1 MNKQL
6 IIALD
11 VDSIDKAKHL
21 VDALFPSVDI
31 FKVGSQ
37 LFVNSG
43 PAVIDYINKKK
54 KKVFLDLKFYDI
66 PNTVEKACIEAARHR
81 VFMLTLHAS
90 GGFDMM
96 SKAQTAVRKMKK
108 SPLLV
113 GVTVLTSKEDKNA
126 KTTVLEL
133 AKLSQEA
140 GLNGVVCSPKET
152 WLVKKVCGAK
162 FIVVNPGIRPV
173 WAAVGDQRRFT
184 TPKEAI
190 QSGADFIV
198 VGRPVTEAEDPAE
211 AAKKIME
218 EI

>member
-1 MNKQL
+1 MQNKL
-6 IIALD
+6 IVALD
-11 VDSIDKAKHL
+11 VDSLDKAKHL
-21 VDALFPSVDI
+21 VDVLSPSVRI

-43 PAVIDYINKKK
+43 PAIIDYINKKK

-66 PNTVEKACIEAARHR
+66 PNTVEKACIEAARHK

-90 GGFDMM
+90 GGFEML
-96 SKAQTAVRKMKK
+96 SKAQSALKRMKK
-108 SPLLV
+108 KPLLV

-133 AKLSQEA
+133 AKLSQKA

-152 WLVKKVCGAK
+152 WLVKKVCGTK
-162 FIVVNPGIRPV
+162 FIVVNPGIRPT
-173 WAAVGDQRRFT
+173 WARAGDQKRFT

-190 QSGADFIV
+190 QAGADFIV
-198 VGRPVTEAEDPAE
+198 VGRPITEAANPSE
-211 AAKKIME
+211 AAKKILE